1 MKTSTKITLVD
12 KLSNGEVNQDSL
24 AAGNASKDKM
34 LGPQTKDVVPP
45 FINNLDGRMW
55 HDPLD
60 RTIGNDLLS
69 GEEEN
74 EKSLKKFPTKTNLAK
89 FLTFALYSETTN
101 LN

>member
-12 KLSNGEVNQDSL
+12 NLSNGEINEDSL
-24 AAGNASKDKM
+24 AADNASTDKM
-34 LGPQTKDVVPP
+34 LGGQTKDVVPP

-55 HDPLD
+55 NDPLD

-74 EKSLKKFPTKTNLAK
+74 EKSLKKLLTKINLAK
-89 FLTFALYSETTN
+89 FLTFATYSETTN

>member
-12 KLSNGEVNQDSL
+12 NLSNGEVNQDSL
-24 AAGNASKDKM
+24 AANASTDKM
-34 LGPQTKDVVPP
+34 LGGQGKDVVPP
-45 FINNLDGRMW
+45 LINNLDGRMW
-55 HDPLD
+55 HYPLD

-74 EKSLKKFPTKTNLAK
+74 EKSLKNFPTKTNLAK

>member
-12 KLSNGEVNQDSL
+12 NLSNGEVNQDSL
-24 AAGNASKDKM
+24 AAGNASTDKM

-55 HDPLD
+55 HDRLD

-74 EKSLKKFPTKTNLAK
+74 EKLLKKFPTNINLAK